1 MLVGVPVWPAGP
13 KQARHMGPRA
23 ASKGSKM
30 YENGSWD
37 RAGHQGILPN
47 LRTVHLLSNSVQP
60 IRANGAA
67 WLPLSSVSF
76 VCKDVSST
84 SSLVPGE
91 IDELLSFVLVDP
103 NYGPLKSPNESWA
116 FLPSLFP

>member
-76 VCKDVSST
+76 VV
-84 SSLVPGE
+84 VVV
-91 IDELLSFVLVDP
+91 FVVIVVA
-103 NYGPLKSPNESWA
+103 GKSVVVVA
-116 FLPSLFP
+116 FVVGSCLRC